1 MHLEQHKLLREIFD
15 TAVHAV
21 APDAAVQSHVKLMGN
36 DLHVDGRSYSL
47 ENKKI
52 LVLGAGKG
60 VAPMAKAIEDML
72 GERIND
78 GLVVT
83 KYEHTLPLKYIKIM
97 EAAHPVP
104 DSAGLN
110 ATKAIMEKA
119 MKADADTLVLCLF
132 TGGASALTPSLA
144 QGLELFH
151 VQEVTSQLLKSGATI
166 QQINAL
172 RKHLSS
178 FSGGQLARMALPAE
192 VLTLIVSDVIGDE
205 LDVIASGPT
214 APDASTFSQCIEIV
228 KKFGL
233 EKSLPPVVYEYL
245 LKGAQGKI
253 LETPKADDVL
263 FEHVHNVLVA
273 TNTEALTAARH
284 CAENLGFEVH
294 ILPEPMRGEAKVQA
308 LNLVNKAKGV
318 AKQMSASSKPVCLLA
333 GGETTVTISG
343 QGKGGRNQEM
353 ALSAAFE
360 LEGFDNIAA
369 LFAGTDGTDGPTDAA
384 GGFALSNSVD
394 KMCKVCNPKELLADN
409 NSYKALTLG
418 GDILITG
425 PTRTNVMDLAIL
437 LVWPNAH

>member
-1 MHLEQHKLLREIFD
+1 MQLEQRKLLRKIFD
-15 TAVHAV
+15 AAVDAV
-21 APDAAVQSHVKLMGN
+21 APDVAVQRHVKLIDN
-36 DLHVDGRSYSL
+36 ELIVDGRNYSL
-47 ENKKI
+47 QGKKI

-60 VAPMAKAIEDML
+60 VAPMAKAIEDIL

-83 KYEHTLPLKYIKIM
+83 KYEHSLPLKHIKIL

-104 DSAGLN
+104 DNAGLQ
-110 ATKAIMEKA
+110 ATRALMEKA
-119 MKADADTLVLCLF
+119 SQADENTLVLCLF

-144 QGLELFH
+144 KGLELSH

-172 RKHLSS
+172 RKHLST
-178 FSGGQLARMALPAE
+178 FSGGQLARMAGPAK

-214 APDASTFSQCIEIV
+214 APDASTFAQCLEIV
-228 KKFGL
+228 SEFSL
-233 EKSLPPVVYEYL
+233 ESSLPAVVYEHL
-245 LKGAQGKI
+245 QKGAQGQI
-253 LETPKADDVL
+253 LETPKAQDVL
-263 FEHVHNVLVA
+263 FERVHNVLVA
-273 TNTEALTAARH
+273 TNTEALMAARK
-284 CAENLGFEVH
+284 CAESLGFEVQ
-294 ILPEPMRGEAKVQA
+294 ILPEPMQGEARLKAQE
-308 LNLVNKAKGV
+308 LVNLAKHT
-318 AKQMSASSKPVCLLA
+318 AKQMQDTSKPICILA

-360 LEGFDNIAA
+360 LEGFAKIAT

-384 GGFALSNSVD
+384 GGFALADSIANMRKLCSPQCHLV
-394 KMCKVCNPKELLADN
+394 DN
-409 NSYKALTLG
+409 NSYEALTLS

-437 LVWPNAH
+437 LVWPN